1 MPQTINT
8 FVKSKMNKDLDDRLL
23 SNGEYRDAQNVNV
36 SRSEG
41 EDVGA
46 LENVLGNTLLSDFGL
61 SAIPNLEIIGF
72 LSEEV
77 TNRNF
82 FIATNYTDVSSD
94 ELSNPAPYGASCY
107 ILMRDNNSNT
117 SSILVEG
124 RFLNFSKT
132 HPVYGIDLVEDLLFW
147 TDNRNQPRKINIDKA
162 IASNTYYTTE
172 DSISVAKYLPYNAP
186 YLHSSVSVQPTTVTQ
201 NVAYPSPRTDLYTKV
216 VVSDTDILKVLP
228 GMVLNCNV
236 DDVYVTE
243 VYPNSNPAVDS
254 YFIIS
259 NNSLSATTLSNFLNT
274 TNPCTLRFPSSQNK
288 TSPYL
293 SPSSSGKV
301 SADVTSTSVTINDIV
316 GDFPRVGMK
325 MTCPGKD
332 SAWDS
337 TGGIS
342 NYPFVITAVTRVTT
356 VDSTGATVAPNDV
369 NPPYPNVGTV
379 DITLNY
385 YPVVNGDASANNP
398 IILEGDIVQFSA
410 QNPYYVSNWPGDE
423 EFLTDKFVRFAYRF
437 KFDDGEYSV
446 ISPFTQPT
454 FIPKQHGWVI
464 DSPTAD
470 DTKTYSKQEDEIG
483 ASTIV
488 SFMENDINNVSL
500 NIETPH
506 IVNQLQD
513 KLKIE
518 EIDILYKESDALAIQ
533 LVETISVTDDLIANN
548 TTNILT
554 YEYQS
559 KKPFRTLP
567 EKETTR
573 VFDKVPVRA
582 LSQSVVGNR
591 VVYGNFLDKHTPPEN
606 LQYNVGVSEKYDMS
620 EINTTSAVTTKPIA
634 DFSRISYPNHSVKQN
649 RTYQVGIVLADKY
662 GRQSDVILSD
672 PQTTQST
679 FGGQVFSGSTFY
691 HPYKTFQLAASG
703 GAETQINDWKL
714 DSIKVLFR
722 DNIPE
727 TQTGEHAEGYPGLYK
742 SGEYTAL
749 VTPAITSTNEIVVS
763 SLDPNIAVGDIINLS
778 GTVVSIKAIDA
789 SAKKITVSRP
799 VTISN
804 NTTITI
810 NGPAN
815 KLGWYSYKIVV
826 KQTEQDYYNLYLP
839 NICLASQESA
849 LMNSY
854 GSNADNF
861 LTTQSYYTSLIS
873 DNINKV
879 SLDLQEV
886 QPEQTQFRTSDD
898 ILFPRI
904 GFNPELPTASSAY
917 YPFSSNFH
925 HGQNFVTVNN
935 VGKVTDMGLQQVN
948 LDGVSLGRITGFT
961 GGTGATAGTV
971 VYNVPVVGGS
981 GTGARAK
988 VAVTTGTTVDYVV
1001 ITNTGRDYK
1010 ASDTFTIAAY
1020 SSGTTGY
1027 IDGQSQWTVAI
1038 SIAASNWTI
1047 TPDKGTDTSPLTAA
1061 GIYNASSNPSTMQLS
1076 TSESFIIGNEANARN
1091 NVFSALEIKPLDS
1104 RLDIYWESSTSG
1116 LISELNSEISSGD
1129 SATPTPIK
1137 PR

>member
-1 MPQTINT
+1 MSQTINT

-94 ELSNPAPYGASCY
+94 ELSNPAPYGANCY

-117 SSILVEG
+117 SSILVQG

-132 HPVYGIDLVEDLLFW
+132 HPVYGIDLIENLLFW

-216 VVSDTDILKVLP
+216 IVSNPDISKVLP

-236 DDVYVTE
+236 DNVYVTD
-243 VYPNSNPAVDS
+243 VVVSSTS

-259 NNSLSATTLSNFLNT
+259 NNSLSASTLAAFLNT
-274 TNPCTLRFPSSQNK
+274 TDPCTLRFPSSQNK

-301 SADVTSTSVTINDIV
+301 SANVTSTSVTINDIV

-337 TGGIS
+337 TGGIAS
-342 NYPFVITAVTRVTT
+342 YPFVITAVTRVTT
-356 VDSTGATVAPNDV
+356 LDPTGAVIAPNDV

-379 DITLNY
+379 NITLNY

-464 DSPTAD
+464 DSPTVNNTQA
-470 DTKTYSKQEDEIG
+470 YAKQEDEIG
-483 ASTIV
+483 ASTII

-500 NIETPH
+500 NIKTPH
-506 IVNQLQD
+506 IVNQLQS

-533 LVETISVTDDLIANN
+533 LVETIPVTDDLIANN

-567 EKETTR
+567 ERETVR

-582 LSQSVVGNR
+582 LSQSIVGNR

-620 EINTTSAVTTKPIA
+620 LINTTSGVTTKPVA

-662 GRQSDVILSD
+662 GRQSDVVLSD

-691 HPYKTFQLAASG
+691 HPYKRFQLAASG
-703 GAETQINDWKL
+703 VPEIQIDDWKL

-727 TQTGEHAEGYPGLYK
+727 TQTGEYAEGYPGLYK

-749 VTPAITSTNEIVVS
+749 VTPAISNVNEIVVS

-778 GTVVSIKAIDA
+778 GTVVSIKAIDT
-789 SAKKITVSRP
+789 SAKKITVSRA
-799 VTISN
+799 VSILN

-917 YPFSSNFH
+917 NPFSSNFH

-935 VGKVTDMGLQQVN
+935 VGKVTDMGIQQVN

-961 GGTGATAGTV
+961 GGTGATVGTV
-971 VYNVPVVGGS
+971 VYNLPVTGGS

-988 VAVTTGTTVDYVV
+988 VAVTTGSTVDYVV

-1010 ASDTFTIAAY
+1010 ATDSLTIAAY

-1027 IDGQSQWTVAI
+1027 VDGQAKWTVAI

-1047 TPDKGTDTSPLTAA
+1047 TPEKGTDTSPLTAA